1 MGKPGV
7 GNTTSSRREYIASG
21 SERGEVKHLSTP
33 RKRNQFEI
41 PPVAASE
48 RGRAQTSPSNR
59 SGVVG
64 LSQGVARRVIKSAH
78 RRRLLE
84 RTTIEGDSPVIEM
97 SLISLEAVPE
107 YRGTR
112 VIPWESGRTIFQ
124 G

>member
-1 MGKPGV
+1 MRIHNIGKRTG
-7 GNTTSSRREYIASG
+7 G
-21 SERGEVKHLSTP
+21 SETSQYPQEEKSI
-33 RKRNQFEI
+33 EI

-48 RGRAQTSPSNR
+48 RGRAQTRSSNR
-59 SGVVG
+59 PGVVG
-64 LSQGVARRVIKSAH
+64 LLQGVARRVIKSAH

-84 RTTIEGDSPVIEM
+84 RTTIEGDSPVTEM